1 MYCMSLTFS
10 YLLLI
15 PHITKQ
21 SYGVYFDNSNLT
33 VIDIN
38 NLKNVVCGKKEVG
51 LYRLKSSNIP
61 LPSSK
66 PHLQLLHRSYAL
78 VAQEDSRLWHI
89 RFGHLGPSSQMLQ
102 SLPHFNVPY
111 LMYGFVYMGSIIT
124 NLFPLKLL
132 FVPHPF
138 IERNRME
145 IGATSTR
152 QTQG

>member
-1 MYCMSLTFS
+1 MSLTFS

-21 SYGVYFDNSNLT
+21 GYGVYFDNSNLT

-78 VAQEDSRLWHI
+78 VAQEDS
-89 RFGHLGPSSQMLQ
+89 
-102 SLPHFNVPY
+102 
-111 LMYGFVYMGSIIT
+111 
-124 NLFPLKLL
+124 
-132 FVPHPF
+132 
-138 IERNRME
+138 
-145 IGATSTR
+145 
-152 QTQG
+152 